1 MDTSI
6 TNTCS
11 SSTIN
16 TNKIISK
23 PKHILSTKNKQQK
36 KNLSL
41 KLTVA
46 EKNILENPKNS
57 QWVKS
62 WIVFYRFCL
71 NDHFVFALVK

>member
-1 MDTSI
+1 M
-6 TNTCS
+6 NCS
-11 SSTIN
+11 SSILN
-16 TNKIISK
+16 TNIIVPKSKHKISQ
-23 PKHILSTKNKQQK
+23 KHTQQ
-36 KNLSL
+36 KNLSS

-46 EKNILENPKNS
+46 EKSILENPKNS